1 MDDTAIEGVH
11 YDKNVTAIEA
21 QRIGLKVI
29 REAVGED
36 VQLDKDGSA
45 MLAPV
50 GLVDEGR
57 ISTDTGHSF
66 EPSKTA
72 ASGIAER
79 YYMNRNFFVA
89 DPDAFTLTDQK
100 GEGNA
105 PGTTVNEAEVSI
117 VLAAVAGAMFE
128 VGDDLP
134 MLGSEPERAAYARN
148 RELLAMCKYGHAAT
162 PVDLM
167 SYDDADEQ
175 PSVFVLHEGARQTM
189 LAVFNWTDQPRSH
202 TFTAG
207 SLGLA
212 PDDQYIAWDSLHY
225 LPNHSTVYTPSRFDA
240 LSELVLLKNQPP
252 HSVRLIKITDTSTPT
267 AEPAFEFSVPSSA
280 EAGKPVTMTVTSNDS
295 ANPAIDFAWDFG
307 DGTTET
313 GHAVY
318 GVGDAATHPYTHAG
332 TFTVTVTVTG
342 MDGQSAKKSAT
353 ITIPS
358 NTSPDFHF
366 DQNRRAPKP

>member
-1 MDDTAIEGVH
+1 
-11 YDKNVTAIEA
+11 
-21 QRIGLKVI
+21 
-29 REAVGED
+29 
-36 VQLDKDGSA
+36 

-105 PGTTVNEAEVSI
+105 PGTTVSEAEVSI

-134 MLGSEPERAAYARN
+134 MLGAEPERAAYARN
-148 RELLAMCKYGHAAT
+148 ADLLAMYKYGHAAT

-175 PSVFVLHEGARQTM
+175 PSVFVLHEGKRQTM

-202 TFTAG
+202 GFTAAQ
-207 SLGLA
+207 LGLTQEGTY
-212 PDDQYIAWDSLHY
+212 DAWDALKITTGAESMPSLSVSFDE
-225 LPNHSTVYTPSRFDA
+225 LPIW
-240 LSELVLLKNQPP
+240 ELLKNQPP
-252 HSVRLIKITDTSTPT
+252 HSVRLISIYDSKVR
-267 AEPAFEFSVPSSA
+267 FEGPVFDLSVPTSA
-280 EAGKPVTMTVTSNDS
+280 EAGKPVKMTVTSNDA
-295 ANPAIDFAWDFG
+295 ANPAIDFVWDFG

-318 GVGDAATHPYTHAG
+318 GIGDAATHSFTHAG

-342 MDGQSAKKSAT
+342 IGGRSTKKSAT

-366 DQNRRAPKP
+366 DQNRRAP

>member
-1 MDDTAIEGVH
+1 
-11 YDKNVTAIEA
+11 
-21 QRIGLKVI
+21 
-29 REAVGED
+29 
-36 VQLDKDGSA
+36 
-45 MLAPV
+45 
-50 GLVDEGR
+50 
-57 ISTDTGHSF
+57 
-66 EPSKTA
+66 
-72 ASGIAER
+72 
-79 YYMNRNFFVA
+79 MNRNFFVA

-100 GEGNA
+100 GEGGS
-105 PGTTVNEAEVSI
+105 PGTSVSEAEVSI
-117 VLAAVAGAMFE
+117 VLAAVSGAMFE

-148 RELLAMCKYGHAAT
+148 ADLLAMYKYGHAAT

-175 PSVFVLHEGARQTM
+175 PSIFVVHEGSRQTM

-202 TFTAG
+202 VLTAAQ
-207 SLGLA
+207 LGLA
-212 PDDQYIAWDSLHY
+212 ANGKYAAIDALNKKTPGAETGLAFDSL
-225 LPNHSTVYTPSRFDA
+225 A
-240 LSELVLLKNQPP
+240 VLTELKNQPP
-252 HSVRLIKITDTSTPT
+252 HSVRLIKIVDVG
-267 AEPAFEFSVPSSA
+267 AAPAVPVIELTVPSSG
-280 EAGKPVTMTVTSNDS
+280 EAGKPVKMTVASNDS

-318 GVGDAATHPYTHAG
+318 GVGDAATHSYTHAG

-342 MDGQSAKKSAT
+342 VDGQSAKKSAT

-358 NTSPDFHF
+358 NVSPDFHF